1 VQNSYRPRM
10 GQSVYSSHR
19 AMLLAMTASVALL
32 VDLGASAQ
40 AFPFD
45 WGQQRSAPQPI
56 AAPEAMKPTA
66 RPAKTAARDKVAA
79 KDGAKDQE
87 STPEELTPKAKGVLT
102 VVISIA
108 KQQLTLYSNGT
119 PIAHS
124 RVSTGQPGHSTPTGV
139 FSVIQKDRW
148 HRSNIYDD
156 APMFYMQ
163 RITWS
168 GVAMHQGVVPN
179 YPASHGCIR
188 LPEAF
193 AKQMWGIT
201 QLGARVIIAQ
211 SEVTP
216 APIAHSKLFT
226 LKREPVAP
234 KNEPGNEPTIETKA
248 APAIETKAAPAIET
262 KGQAAREGGETSAE
276 VVRSAYAAL
285 EKAAGVGKGGKT
297 ATDAGKL
304 GDPAIDAM
312 AYAIV
317 TPRVTAHTSSE
328 VVRSAYD
335 AFEAPKPRR
344 AKAAA
349 VTDTD
354 KARAYKP
361 GPISVFV
368 SRKEG
373 KLFVRKGFEPIFS
386 APVTFEQP
394 EQAIGTHVYTALSLK
409 DDNSTMRWNVLSMP
423 GGAEANKKGQRGSG
437 PASNATEALN
447 RINIPQDALDQISEL
462 MSPGASLIISDKGLG
477 PETGDGTDFIVLT
490 R

>member
-1 VQNSYRPRM
+1 M
-10 GQSVYSSHR
+10 GQSVYTSHR
-19 AMLLAMTASVALL
+19 CMLLAMTASVALL
-32 VDLGASAQ
+32 VGLDAPGFVTSAQ
-40 AFPFD
+40 AFPYD
-45 WGQQRSAPQPI
+45 WGQQQPAAAP
-56 AAPEAMKPTA
+56 APEAVRPAA
-66 RPAKTAARDKVAA
+66 RPAKATASREKVAA
-79 KDGAKDQE
+79 KDNTKDKDAE
-87 STPEELTPKAKGVLT
+87 PEELAPKAKGVLT
-102 VVISIA
+102 VVISID
-108 KQQLTLYSNGT
+108 KQQLTVYSNGT

-148 HRSNIYDD
+148 HRSNLYDD

-201 QLGARVIIAQ
+201 QLGARVIIAH

-234 KNEPGNEPTIETKA
+234 KIEPKIDAKSE
-248 APAIETKAAPAIET
+248 PAIET
-262 KGQAAREGGETSAE
+262 KGQATRERGETSAE
-276 VVRSAYAAL
+276 VVQSAYAAL
-285 EKAAGVGKGGKT
+285 AKAAGAGKSKT

-304 GDPAIDAM
+304 GDPGLDAM

-317 TPRVTAHTSSE
+317 TPRVTAYTSSE

-335 AFEAPKPRR
+335 AFDAPKLRR

-349 VTDTD
+349 TTDTE

-394 EQAIGTHVYTALSLK
+394 DQAIGTHVYTALSLK
-409 DDNSTMRWNVLSMP
+409 DDNSTMRWNVLSMA
-423 GGAEANKKGQRGSG
+423 GSAASGKKGQRSGG
-437 PASNATEALN
+437 PASNAAEALE

-462 MSPGASLIISDKGLG
+462 MSPGASLIISDQGLG